1 MPTLR
6 NYLSLVKFSHTIF
19 ALPFAILGFLF
30 GCLDNLAGLQWLL
43 FIKIIGC
50 MIFARTAA
58 MSFNRW
64 ADQYFDAQNSRTA
77 IREIPSGVIK
87 PTSAML
93 LVVTSSLLFCILT
106 YSINDLCFYLSP
118 VALIVILGYSYTKR
132 FTYLCH
138 FILGIGLSLAPIGAY
153 MAVAN
158 TCSPF
163 IVLLGFVVLTWV
175 SGFDIIYALQD
186 EVFDKSNQLHSIP
199 VKIGRANALLL
210 SRLIHLITSL
220 LLIIIAWQFKL
231 DSWFVFASIFF
242 IGALIYQQSIVKVD
256 DLSKVNLAFGTTNG
270 VASLVFALLTAIGLI
285 SKLAMI

>member
-106 YSINDLCFYLSP
+106 YSI
-118 VALIVILGYSYTKR
+118 ILGYSYTKR